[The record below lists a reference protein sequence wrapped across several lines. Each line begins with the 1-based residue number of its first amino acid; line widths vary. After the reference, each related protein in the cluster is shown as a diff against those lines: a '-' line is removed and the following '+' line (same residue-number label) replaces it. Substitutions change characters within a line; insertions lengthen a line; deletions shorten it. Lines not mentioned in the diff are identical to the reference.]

1 MKAVR
6 LGGMIV
12 STLIKKPRLV
22 MIPRT
27 KSPGIKK
34 RDLRKIGLPPG
45 TPVYVGEER
54 KEKVRI
60 TLMNY
65 DKDKIEE
72 KEFANVD
79 ECCEYAGRSEVT
91 WINVDGIHDIETIEK
106 LGKAFGVHP
115 LVLEDIA
122 HTDQRPKMEDYKEYL
137 YIVLRMFHMDQEN
150 GTISSEQV
158 SIILGTDHIISFQE
172 HRGDVFDMIRNR
184 IRQGKGRIRSLGDD
198 YLAYTIIDS
207 IVDQY
212 FVILERLGEII
223 ESNEDDLV
231 KEPTPKTLA
240 QLYDLK
246 KEMIILRKSIW
257 PLREVI
263 SKLERGDSELITKD
277 TTKYLRDIY
286 DHTIQAIDTI
296 ETYRDMLSGMLDLY
310 LSSASNKMN
319 EVMKVLTIIA
329 TIFIPLTFITGVYGM
344 NFQYMPELAIS
355 WTYPL
360 VWVVMIVM
368 VMGMLIYFRRRNWI

>member
-1 MKAVR
+1 MN
-6 LGGMIV
+6 V

-22 MIPRT
+22 KIPKIR
-27 KSPGIKK
+27 SPGIKK

-45 TPVYVGEER
+45 TPIYIGEER

-65 DKDKIEE
+65 DKDNVEE
-72 KEFANVD
+72 KEFENVD
-79 ECCEYAGRSEVT
+79 ECCGYAGRSEVT
-91 WINVDGIHDIETIEK
+91 WINVDGIHEIQTIEK
-106 LGKAFGVHP
+106 LGTTFGVHP

-122 HTDQRPKMEDYKEYL
+122 HADQRPKMEDNKDYL
-137 YIVLRMFHMDQEN
+137 YIVLRMFYIDEEK
-150 GTISSEQV
+150 GSISSEQV
-158 SIILGTDHIISFQE
+158 SIILGTNHIISFQE
-172 HRGDVFDMIRNR
+172 RTGDVFDMIRDR

-198 YLAYTIIDS
+198 YLAYSIIDA

-212 FVILERLGEII
+212 FVILESLGETI
-223 ESNEDDLV
+223 ESIEDDLV
-231 KEPTPKTLA
+231 KEPTPKTLG
-240 QLYDLK
+240 QIYDLK
-246 KEMIILRKSIW
+246 KEMIFLRKSIW

-263 SKLERGDSELITKD
+263 SKLERGDSQLIQKD
-277 TTKYLRDIY
+277 THRYLRDVY

-310 LSSASNKMN
+310 LSSTSNRMN

-344 NFQYMPELAIS
+344 NFQFMPELVVS
-355 WTYPL
+355 WAYPL

-368 VMGMLIYFRRRNWI
+368 VVGMLIYFRRRNWI

>member
-1 MKAVR
+1 MF
-6 LGGMIV
+6 
-12 STLIKKPRLV
+12 PR
-22 MIPRT
+22 I

-60 TLMNY
+60 TLISY
-65 DKDKIEE
+65 DKDTIEE
-72 KEFANVD
+72 KEFENVD

-106 LGKAFGVHP
+106 LGQAFGVHP

-122 HTDQRPKMEDYKEYL
+122 HTDQRPKMEDYKDYL
-137 YIVLRMFHMDQEN
+137 YIVLRMFYVDEEK
-150 GTISSEQV
+150 GSIASEQV
-158 SIILGTDHIISFQE
+158 SIILGTDHIITFQE
-172 HRGDVFDMIRNR
+172 RTGDVFDMIRDR

-198 YLAYTIIDS
+198 YLAYAIIDA
-207 IVDQY
+207 IVDRY
-212 FVILERLGEII
+212 FMILERLGETI
-223 ESNEDDLV
+223 ESIEDELV
-231 KEPTPKTLA
+231 KEPTPKTLS
-240 QLYDLK
+240 QIYDLK

-263 SKLERGDSELITKD
+263 SKLERGESALIQKNTIR
-277 TTKYLRDIY
+277 YLRDLY
-286 DHTIQAIDTI
+286 DHTIQTIDTI

-319 EVMKVLTIIA
+319 EVVKVLTIIA
-329 TIFIPLTFITGVYGM
+329 TIFIPLTFVAGIYGM
-344 NFQYMPELAIS
+344 NFQYMPELAIP
-355 WTYPL
+355 WAYPVVWLIMVAMVIIML
-360 VWVVMIVM
+360 V
-368 VMGMLIYFRRRNWI
+368 YFRKRNWI